1 MTISIIIPYF
11 KNAKEIK
18 RSLMSVFKQTYQNFE
33 VLIINDASPDWEE
46 ALPIIKS
53 FSDTR
58 ITTISHAIN
67 KNGAAARNTGIKAA
81 KGAYIAFL
89 DADDE
94 WEVNHIIT
102 SLKTLSK
109 AKADLSYSRC
119 KMITKPPY
127 IIMPRVE
134 KRPNETI
141 SDYLFVAGEA
151 MYTPAIIMKTEVANQ
166 NLFNENLRRHQDY
179 DFLLRLENKNYKI
192 CYNPHQTVIVH
203 WENNDI
209 RKKGGTWDFSLQ
221 FAIDY
226 KKYFTPK
233 AFSRFILQF
242 VVLPNIE
249 EKNNFKSLSLIV
261 KYINLFHLSKLN
273 YYFILSYFLF
283 GELKHPYKRKQ

>member
-1 MTISIIIPYF
+1 
-11 KNAKEIK
+11 
-18 RSLMSVFKQTYQNFE
+18 
-33 VLIINDASPDWEE
+33 
-46 ALPIIKS
+46 
-53 FSDTR
+53 
-58 ITTISHAIN
+58 
-67 KNGAAARNTGIKAA
+67 
-81 KGAYIAFL
+81 
-89 DADDE
+89 
-94 WEVNHIIT
+94 
-102 SLKTLSK
+102 
-109 AKADLSYSRC
+109 
-119 KMITKPPY
+119 
-127 IIMPRVE
+127 MPRVE

-283 GELKHPYKRKQ
+283 GEFKHPYKRKQ